1 MLLKNKIIGVPVVD
15 HDSRLI
21 GVITQADIFRALIA
35 PTGVRKRGI
44 QFAFRIEDRPGS
56 IKDK

>member
-1 MLLKNKIIGVPVVD
+1 VLLKNKIIGVPVVD
-15 HDSRLI
+15 HDGRLI

-35 PTGVRKRGI
+35 LTGVRKRGI
-44 QFAFRIEDRPGS
+44 QFSFRIEDRTGS